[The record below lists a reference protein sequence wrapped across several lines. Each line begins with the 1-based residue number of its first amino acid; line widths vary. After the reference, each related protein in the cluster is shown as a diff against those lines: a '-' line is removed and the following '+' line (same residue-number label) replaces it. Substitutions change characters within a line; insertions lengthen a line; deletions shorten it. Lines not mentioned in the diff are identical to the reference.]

1 LNSTG
6 TSSSAGDKMK
16 GGARSVDGGAE
27 CRTSTSTTRYIVQ
40 SSNRP
45 SSGAGRNIRSS
56 DYGYWDGSQEFGY
69 GDDETPT
76 PTAAA
81 VAPGRTV
88 RLLDSDQNVSRHKT
102 QKNQNTFTGQKE
114 W

>member
-1 LNSTG
+1 MPNVHI
-6 TSSSAGDKMK
+6 DH
-16 GGARSVDGGAE
+16 SVH
-27 CRTSTSTTRYIVQ
+27 RPIVQ

-81 VAPGRTV
+81 VAPV
-88 RLLDSDQNVSRHKT
+88 LDSDQNVSRHKT

-114 W
+114 Q